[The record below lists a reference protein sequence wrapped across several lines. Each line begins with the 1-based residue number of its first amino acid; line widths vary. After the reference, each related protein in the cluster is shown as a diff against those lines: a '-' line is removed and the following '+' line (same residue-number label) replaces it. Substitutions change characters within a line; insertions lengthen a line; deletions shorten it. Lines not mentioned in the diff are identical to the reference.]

1 MGLFFRQHDKLPNT
15 GRPALVTIAT
25 PPKLKRWLKYL
36 ALSFLSF
43 IVLLASM
50 IFFWKAKFVPPISAT
65 VVDASTGKPLPG
77 MSVCLQARIWEFGN
91 VSVLR
96 EDQTHTD
103 SSGRFSFAAS
113 THVLEILQSWEGCTI
128 KVTDPKIKDYFPQP
142 CGGFA
147 FLTYDERQ
155 VTPKDGTLFYFPVA
169 MVEQLGWHRAVPF
182 GANRK
187 MIFLLGTTIPL
198 IPVLQSPE
206 QCSSARDSSV
216 VGICVGL
223 NGSTEAYRLRRAKP
237 ESDSPA
243 H

>member
-1 MGLFFRQHDKLPNT
+1 LAEISRLEFSVPHCFISLYDLFLESEIRAAHLRDSRGRYYRQ
-15 GRPALVTIAT
+15 
-25 PPKLKRWLKYL
+25 
-36 ALSFLSF
+36 
-43 IVLLASM
+43 AS
-50 IFFWKAKFVPPISAT
+50 
-65 VVDASTGKPLPG
+65 PG

-96 EDQTHTD
+96 EDLTHTD
-103 SSGRFSFAAS
+103 SSGRFSFVAS
-113 THVLEILQSWEGCTI
+113 THVLEILQSWEGYTI
-128 KVTDPKIKDYFPQP
+128 KVTDPKKKDYFPQP
-142 CGGFA
+142 GGGFA

-187 MIFLLGTTIPL
+187 TIFLVGATIPL
-198 IPVLQSPE
+198 IPVLQSSE

-223 NGSTEAYRLRRAKP
+223 NGSTEAYRLRRGKP